1 LKAGGQLVVQAAGDV
16 FLAPEPSV
24 GQDKRGAKA
33 RPECALKHV
42 PEEGVFG
49 LLAGAAQ
56 IPGGRTA
63 LVLEGFVHGLDDAAL
78 LPQDELGFQGQEP
91 FFGGQAQVQHL
102 VSLAEAALGVVE
114 VATGALD
121 LAAGAG
127 LAGVVDDE
135 GALGPRPQVVGLA
148 DAAGQLAGQAPPINI
163 LPAQEIVEH
172 ADLAGQNLAQ
182 LGAEAVEGFDL

>member
-1 LKAGGQLVVQAAGDV
+1 
-16 FLAPEPSV
+16 
-24 GQDKRGAKA
+24 
-33 RPECALKHV
+33 
-42 PEEGVFG
+42 
-49 LLAGAAQ
+49 
-56 IPGGRTA
+56 
-63 LVLEGFVHGLDDAAL
+63 
-78 LPQDELGFQGQEP
+78 
-91 FFGGQAQVQHL
+91 VQHL
-102 VSLAEAALGVVE
+102 VSLADAALGVVE

-172 ADLAGQNLAQ
+172 ADLTGQNLAQ
-182 LGAEAVEGFDL
+182 LGAEAVEGFDLQQGPDQQGAEQVGQRLPVATALAADGGGEQASQGVALEAFGQFGIGEGEGLAQGVGQRGVGAGLAGSFPGAGWLAHR